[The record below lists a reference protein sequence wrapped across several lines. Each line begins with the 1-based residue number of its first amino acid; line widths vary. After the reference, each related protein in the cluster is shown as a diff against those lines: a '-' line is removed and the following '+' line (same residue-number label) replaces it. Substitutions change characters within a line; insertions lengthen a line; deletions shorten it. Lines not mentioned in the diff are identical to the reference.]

1 MENSKM
7 KNVNF
12 KLLNKPKNGLNKI
25 NFKEIINTVIILILL
40 SILFLTI
47 YSRFI
52 NKNDLIQIFNRSI
65 LVVLTG
71 SMEPNIKSGE
81 LIIIHRQKEY
91 CIGDVITYKDE
102 YNDFITHRIVSLPN
116 DLLVITQG
124 DNNNI
129 SDEPININQIQ
140 GKVIYH
146 SKVLGFFVLYL
157 LKPIT
162 LITFSGNSNSYNY
175 NIDQFKSSNINSG
188 GTTLV
193 SGAFEKL
200 KIYFSQF
207 SKKTV

>member
-1 MENSKM
+1 MKNSKM

-162 LITFSGNSNSYNY
+162 LIYICMVLLFDGLDLYKN
-175 NIDQFKSSNINSG
+175 
-188 GTTLV
+188 
-193 SGAFEKL
+193 
-200 KIYFSQF
+200 
-207 SKKTV
+207 SKKLEVKKHEV